1 METNNTFFQIQTFPR
16 YEINRQGVIREAR
29 TRQEIQ
35 PIAGKPYTYL
45 LYNKAGER
53 RQIGLKS
60 IYRQVFNAEYCQDS
74 TQDITGEE
82 WLPITGTKGKYFIS
96 NKGRVK
102 SFCQYEARILK
113 PFDNGHGYQKV
124 SINGKKQYIH
134 RLVCLAF
141 LGSPEAGKD
150 TTHHRNANR
159 KENSLENL

>member
-82 WLPITGTKGKYFIS
+82 WLPIAGTNGKYFIS

-113 PFDNGHGYQKV
+113 PFDNGHGYQKGR
-124 SINGKKQYIH
+124 INRMKQYIH

-150 TTHHRNANR
+150 TTHHRNDNR

>member
-82 WLPITGTKGKYFIS
+82 WLPIAGTKGKYFIS

-102 SFCQYEARILK
+102 SFVAKVLNGLHIATLVKKIL
-113 PFDNGHGYQKV
+113 G
-124 SINGKKQYIH
+124 
-134 RLVCLAF
+134 
-141 LGSPEAGKD
+141 
-150 TTHHRNANR
+150 
-159 KENSLENL
+159 

>member
-82 WLPITGTKGKYFIS
+82 WLPIAGTKGKYFIS

-102 SFCQYEARILK
+102 SFC
-113 PFDNGHGYQKV
+113 
-124 SINGKKQYIH
+124 
-134 RLVCLAF
+134 
-141 LGSPEAGKD
+141 
-150 TTHHRNANR
+150 
-159 KENSLENL
+159 